1 MWGAVAGWLASR
13 TIDPRVVSSNPGRS
27 VTCGCV
33 PGQNTLPLIARVFS
47 DRTLKIV
54 GPFYQGPY
62 AWSCP
67 NGLRLVFT
75 AKLSLSQFSGI
86 HESEKRSPNALGRPT
101 AKSANYQA

>member
-1 MWGAVAGWLASR
+1 MV
-13 TIDPRVVSSNPGRS
+13 IDLMYIFYGFLMFVSNRRS
-27 VTCGCV
+27 HLHAAHVSAD
-33 PGQNTLPLIARVFS
+33 L
-47 DRTLKIV
+47 
-54 GPFYQGPY
+54 GPY

>member
-1 MWGAVAGWLASR
+1 MYLAYD
-13 TIDPRVVSSNPGRS
+13 IIPYAFEVKKAAN
-27 VTCGCV
+27 VTY
-33 PGQNTLPLIARVFS
+33 S
-47 DRTLKIV
+47 DDFVDL
-54 GPFYQGPY
+54 GPY

>member
-1 MWGAVAGWLASR
+1 MAGVCWEMYRMSR
-13 TIDPRVVSSNPGRS
+13 R
-27 VTCGCV
+27 
-33 PGQNTLPLIARVFS
+33 
-47 DRTLKIV
+47 LK
-54 GPFYQGPY
+54 GPY

>member
-1 MWGAVAGWLASR
+1 MAVSGTAYNLRAF
-13 TIDPRVVSSNPGRS
+13 I
-27 VTCGCV
+27 
-33 PGQNTLPLIARVFS
+33 I
-47 DRTLKIV
+47 LKIV
-54 GPFYQGPY
+54 SGHLVTSLFQCRVSFSLRVRFRVSFRVSSTTRVRLLGPY